1 MNNQSKILLVDDDP
15 GMIDTLEAILKD
27 KYAVIKSS
35 DGETALKLMD
45 KEDINV
51 AILDIRLPGIDGIE
65 VLKHIKDR
73 HEDIEAI
80 MISAVKDIKIAVSAM
95 KMGAYDYII
104 KPVELSVL
112 SVSLERALEK
122 RNLIIQNRINLV
134 FIKPH
139 PSTTSFFKVRI
150 LITIYGRYF

>member
-1 MNNQSKILLVDDDP
+1 MCLFLQQQPKNFQGLSFFEQMSQLELLDLIL
-15 GMIDTLEAILKD
+15 TLEAILKD

-65 VLKHIKDR
+65 VLKHIKDG

-95 KMGAYDYII
+95 KMGAYDYITKDFDYDEVI
-104 KPVELSVL
+104 G
-112 SVSLERALEK
+112 
-122 RNLIIQNRINLV
+122 LV
-134 FIKPH
+134 D
-139 PSTTSFFKVRI
+139 KVI
-150 LITIYGRYF
+150 